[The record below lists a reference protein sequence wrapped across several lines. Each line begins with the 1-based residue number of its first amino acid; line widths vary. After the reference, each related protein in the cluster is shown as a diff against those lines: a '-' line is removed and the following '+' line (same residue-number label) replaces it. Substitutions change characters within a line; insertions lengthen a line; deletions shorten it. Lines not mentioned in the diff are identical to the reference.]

1 MKKIGVIIASTREG
15 RVGRSIAEYVLTQ
28 VVANPQFCYDL
39 IDLKQENLPFNDEPM
54 PAVMHQYQ
62 HAHTLQWSQKISGYD
77 GFVIVTPEYNHGYA
91 APLKN
96 ALDMLYVEWNHKP
109 VALVGYGYGASG
121 TRSIEQLRQVLTYL
135 QMKPVWREVNINLAT
150 ALKEGVFHSDDR
162 LNEATKAVL
171 VDVEKALEP

>member
-28 VVANPQFCYDL
+28 VTQSPHIVYDL
-39 IDLKQENLPFNDEPM
+39 IDLKAENLPFNDEPM
-54 PAVMHQYQ
+54 PAVRHQYQ
-62 HAHTLQWSQKISGYD
+62 HAHTLKWSQKINSYD
-77 GFVIVTPEYNHGYA
+77 GFVIVTPEYNHGYP

-96 ALDMLYVEWNHKP
+96 ALDMLYIEWNDKP
-109 VALVGYGYGASG
+109 VALVGYGYSASG

-135 QMKPVWREVNINLAT
+135 QLKPVWREVNINLAT
-150 ALKEGVFHSDDR
+150 VLKEGVFHGDDG

-171 VDVEKALEP
+171 ADLEKALA